1 MAGQTIDNA
10 LKIQFGD
17 MVHIKAQQV
26 KARMRPYVQILKM
39 KGDKF
44 AYDGLGDVEATEVK
58 GRIQPVVFQDI
69 EHLRRKISRRR
80 FAITLPIDASDIRG
94 ALLDPKGLY
103 AKSIVA
109 GLERRFDRLVV
120 EAMFADVWTGRD
132 FENKVTAEE
141 DGVLTVDA
149 TGGLTYEK
157 LLEIQQ
163 NWIDSDV
170 GTDMPVKKVL
180 VITGEEHTAL
190 MNETK
195 LISGDYSRQY
205 VVDKGEV
212 QSAVGLDIIKF
223 AGNARNPIIPV
234 SSNNVRSCFA
244 ATTEGIAVGVSVV
257 KLDIKERDDY
267 YETMQVQ
274 AILEMGAVRT
284 EGVQIQKVNTTKAA

>member
-39 KGDKF
+39 NGDKF

-69 EHLRRKISRRR
+69 EHLRRKITRRR
-80 FAITLPIDASDIRG
+80 FAITLPIDSSDIRG

-132 FENKVTAEE
+132 FETKLTTAQ
-141 DGVLTVDA
+141 DGVVTVNA

-157 LLEIQQ
+157 LLEIQE
-163 NWIDSDV
+163 NWIDADV

-180 VITGEEHTAL
+180 GITGEEHTAL
-190 MNETK
+190 MSETK

-205 VVDKGEV
+205 VVDKGEI
-212 QSAVGLDIIKF
+212 QNAVGLDIVKF
-223 AGNARNPIIPV
+223 AADARNPIIPV
-234 SSNNVRSCFA
+234 ISGTRQCFA

-257 KLDIKERDDY
+257 NLDIKERNDY
-267 YETMQVQ
+267 YETTQVQ

-284 EGVQIQKVNTTKAA
+284 EGVQIQKVTTTAT

>member
-39 KGDKF
+39 SGDKF

-103 AKSIVA
+103 AKAIVA

-132 FENKVTAEE
+132 FETQVTAAN
-141 DGVLTVDA
+141 DGVKTVNA
-149 TGGLTYEK
+149 TSGLTYEK

-163 NWIDSDV
+163 NWIDADV

-180 VITGEEHTAL
+180 GISGEEHTAL
-190 MNETK
+190 MQESELT
-195 LISGDYSRQY
+195 SGDYSRQY
-205 VVDKGEV
+205 VIDNGEI
-212 QSAVGLDIIKF
+212 QKAVGLEIVKF
-223 AGNARNPIIPV
+223 AGGARNPILPV
-234 SSNNVRSCFA
+234 DSNNVRSCFA

-267 YETMQVQ
+267 YETTQVQ

-284 EGVQIQKVNTTKAA
+284 EGVQVQKVTTTHSA

>member
-39 KGDKF
+39 SGDKF

-103 AKSIVA
+103 AKAIVA

-132 FENKVTAEE
+132 FETKITAAN
-141 DGVLTVDA
+141 DGVKTVNA
-149 TGGLTYEK
+149 TSGLTYEK
-157 LLEIQQ
+157 LLEIQE

-180 VITGEEHTAL
+180 GITGEEHTAL
-190 MNETK
+190 MSETK

-205 VVDKGEV
+205 VVDKGEI
-212 QSAVGLDIIKF
+212 QNAVGLDIIKF
-223 AGNARNPIIPV
+223 AADARNPILPV
-234 SSNNVRSCFA
+234 ASGVRSCFA
-244 ATTEGIAVGVSVV
+244 TTTEGIAVGVSVV

-267 YETMQVQ
+267 YETTQVQ
-274 AILEMGAVRT
+274 ALLEMGAVRT
-284 EGVQIQKVNTTKAA
+284 EGVQVQKVTTTAT

>member
-39 KGDKF
+39 SGDKF

-103 AKSIVA
+103 AKAIVA

-132 FENKVTAEE
+132 FETKITAAN
-141 DGVLTVDA
+141 DGVKTVNA
-149 TGGLTYEK
+149 TSGLTYEK
-157 LLEIQQ
+157 LLEIQE

-180 VITGEEHTAL
+180 GITGEEHTAL
-190 MNETK
+190 MSETK

-205 VVDKGEV
+205 VVDKGEI
-212 QSAVGLDIIKF
+212 QNAVGLDIVKF
-223 AGNARNPIIPV
+223 AADARNPILPV
-234 SSNNVRSCFA
+234 SSGTRSCFA

-267 YETMQVQ
+267 YETTQVQ

-284 EGVQIQKVNTTKAA
+284 EGVQVQKVTTTAT

>member
-1 MAGQTIDNA
+1 MTSSIDNA
-10 LKIQFGD
+10 LKIQFSD
-17 MVHIKAQQV
+17 MVHIKAQQI
-26 KARMRPYVQILKM
+26 KARMKPYVQILKM
-39 KGDKF
+39 NGDKF
-44 AYDGLGDVEATEVK
+44 AYDGLGDVEAQEVK

-132 FENKVTAEE
+132 FETKVTAAS
-141 DGVLTVDA
+141 DGVKTVNA
-149 TGGLTYEK
+149 TSGLTYEK

-180 VITGEEHTAL
+180 GITGEEHTAL
-190 MNETK
+190 MKETK
-195 LISGDYSRQY
+195 LVSGDYSREF
-205 VVDKGEV
+205 VIDKGEIT
-212 QSAVGLDIIKF
+212 SAVGLDIVKF
-223 AGNARNPIIPV
+223 AANARNPIISV
-234 SSNNVRSCFA
+234 NSGTRSCFA

-267 YETMQVQ
+267 YETTQVQ

-284 EGVQIQKVNTTKAA
+284 EGVQVQKVTTTAT

>member
-180 VITGEEHTAL
+180 GITGEEHTAL

-212 QSAVGLDIIKF
+212 QSAVGLDIIK
-223 AGNARNPIIPV
+223 
-234 SSNNVRSCFA
+234 
-244 ATTEGIAVGVSVV
+244 
-257 KLDIKERDDY
+257 
-267 YETMQVQ
+267 
-274 AILEMGAVRT
+274 
-284 EGVQIQKVNTTKAA
+284 

>member
-1 MAGQTIDNA
+1 MTSSIDNA
-10 LKIQFGD
+10 LKIQFSD
-17 MVHIKAQQV
+17 MVHIKAQQI
-26 KARMRPYVQILKM
+26 KARMKPYVQILKM
-39 KGDKF
+39 SGDKF

-103 AKSIVA
+103 AKAIVA

-132 FENKVTAEE
+132 FETKLTAAQDGVKTVTA
-141 DGVLTVDA
+141 TS
-149 TGGLTYEK
+149 GLTYDK
-157 LLEIQQ
+157 LLEIQE

-180 VITGEEHTAL
+180 GITGEEHTAL
-190 MNETK
+190 MKETK
-195 LISGDYSRQY
+195 LVSGDYSRQF
-205 VVDKGEV
+205 VVDQGEITK
-212 QSAVGLDIIKF
+212 AVGMDIVKF
-223 AGNARNPIIPV
+223 AADARNPIIPV
-234 SSNNVRSCFA
+234 ASSVRSCFA
-244 ATTEGIAVGVSVV
+244 TTTEGIAVGVSVV
-257 KLDIKERDDY
+257 KLDIKERSDY
-267 YETMQVQ
+267 YETTQVQ

-284 EGVQIQKVNTTKAA
+284 EGVQVQKVTTTAT

>member
-1 MAGQTIDNA
+1 MAGETIDNA
-10 LKIQFGD
+10 LKIQFSD
-17 MVHIKAQQV
+17 MVHIKAQQI
-26 KARMRPYVQILKM
+26 KARMKPYVQIMKM
-39 KGDKF
+39 SGDKF

-103 AKSIVA
+103 AKAIVA
-109 GLERRFDRLVV
+109 GMERRFDRLVV
-120 EAMFADVWTGRD
+120 EAAFADVWTGRD
-132 FENKVTAEE
+132 FETQVTAEE
-141 DGVLTVDA
+141 DGVKTVDA
-149 TGGLTYEK
+149 TGGLIYEK

-170 GTDMPVKKVL
+170 GTDIPVKKVL
-180 VITGEEHTAL
+180 GITGEEHTAL

-205 VVDKGEV
+205 VVDKGEL
-212 QSAVGLDIIKF
+212 QSAVGLDIVKF
-223 AGNARNPIIPV
+223 AADARNPVIKV
-234 SSNNVRSCFA
+234 GTDNVRHCFA
-244 ATTEGIAVGVSVV
+244 TTTEGIVVGVSVIN
-257 KLDIKERDDY
+257 LNIKERDDY
-267 YETMQVQ
+267 YETTQVQ

-284 EGVQIQKVNTTKAA
+284 EGVQVQRVTTTKAA